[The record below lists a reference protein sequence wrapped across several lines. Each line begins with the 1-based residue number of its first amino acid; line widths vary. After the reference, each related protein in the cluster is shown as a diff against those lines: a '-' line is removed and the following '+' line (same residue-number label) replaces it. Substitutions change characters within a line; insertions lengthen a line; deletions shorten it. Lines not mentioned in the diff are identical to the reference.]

1 MKKTKIVASIGPA
14 SNNYETF
21 KQIVHNGMN
30 VARVNF
36 SHATMEERRI
46 VEELVEKINKEENTN
61 IGLLFDTKG
70 PEFRNGEIED
80 GEINLE
86 AGDTIRIVKD
96 NIIGN
101 KERFS
106 VNHPQALNDLKVGDS
121 VLLVNGL
128 IKTEVISVD
137 VADENDET
145 SGGVTVK
152 VLNNGVLGSHKS
164 MAVPG
169 VKLDIPFISE
179 IDKEDITYACQHKG
193 DFLALSFVSS
203 RDDVLE
209 ARKLLKSNGREDMQI
224 ISKIES
230 VTGIENLD
238 EIIEVSDGIM
248 VARGDLGV
256 EVPMEMLPIYQ
267 RMIIT
272 KCREAGK
279 FCIVA
284 TEMLVSMKKSIRP
297 TRAEVSDVAN
307 AVFNGTDAVM
317 LSDETTIGHYP
328 IETVNAMA
336 DICINAE
343 KYYNY
348 DKKFNVS
355 WQSNVT
361 ESIAKSVITAS
372 KDLDSTVIVA
382 ATMSGKTARKISNL
396 KPECPI
402 IATVPSHKV
411 AKKLALNYGVYPV
424 VVPEY
429 NSTDEVV
436 TDGIARA
443 KEFINLEK
451 GDKVIITGGFPNT
464 GTKTTNF
471 LKIEEI

>member
-1 MKKTKIVASIGPA
+1 MKKTKIVTSIGPA

-21 KQIVHNGMN
+21 KKIVHNGMN

-36 SHATMEERRI
+36 SHATMEERKI
-46 VEELVEKINKEENTN
+46 VEDLVKRINEEENYN

-70 PEFRNGEIED
+70 PEFRNGEVEN
-80 GEINLE
+80 GEITLT
-86 AGDTIRIVKD
+86 AGETIRIVKE
-96 NIIGN
+96 NVVGN
-101 KERFS
+101 NKRFS

-128 IKTEVISVD
+128 IKTEVVSTEED
-137 VADENDET
+137 
-145 SGGVTVK
+145 GVTVK
-152 VLNNGVLGSHKS
+152 ILNGGVLGNHKS
-164 MAVPG
+164 MAAPG
-169 VKLDIPFISE
+169 VKLDIPFISD
-179 IDKEDITYACQHKG
+179 IDKEDITYACKHDG
-193 DFLALSFVSS
+193 DYLALSFVSS
-203 RDDVLE
+203 KDDVLE
-209 ARKLLKSNGREDMQI
+209 AKKILKENNREDMKI

-238 EIIEVSDGIM
+238 EIIEASDGIM

-267 RMIIT
+267 QMIIT

-317 LSDETTIGHYP
+317 LSDETTIGQYP
-328 IETVNAMA
+328 AETVKIMA
-336 DICINAE
+336 NICENAE

-355 WQSNVT
+355 WQSSIT

-372 KDLDSTVIVA
+372 KDLDSKVIVA
-382 ATMSGKTARKISNL
+382 ATMSGRTARKISNL

-402 IATVPSHKV
+402 LATVPT
-411 AKKLALNYGVYPV
+411 AKTARTLALNYGVYSTIV
-424 VVPEY
+424 KEY
-429 NSTDEVV
+429 KSTDEVV
-436 TDGIARA
+436 TDGISKA
-443 KEFINLEK
+443 KEFMKLEK
-451 GDKVIITGGFPNT
+451 GDKIIITGGFPNT
-464 GTKTTNF
+464 GVKTTNF
-471 LKIEEI
+471 MKIEEI

>member
-1 MKKTKIVASIGPA
+1 MKKTKIITSIGPA

-21 KQIVHNGMN
+21 KKIIHAGSN

-36 SHATMEERRI
+36 SHATMEERKI
-46 VEELVEKINKEENTN
+46 VEDLVKRINEEENYN
-61 IGLLFDTKG
+61 VALLFDTKG
-70 PEFRNGEIED
+70 PEFRSGEMEND
-80 GEINLE
+80 EITLE
-86 AGDTIRIVKD
+86 KDQTIRIIKEKVV
-96 NIIGN
+96 GN
-101 KERFS
+101 TERFS
-106 VNHPQALNDLKVGDS
+106 VNHPQALADLKKGDT

-128 IKTEVISVD
+128 IKTTVISTEED
-137 VADENDET
+137 
-145 SGGVTVK
+145 GVTIK
-152 VLNNGVLGSHKS
+152 VENGGVLGSHKS
-164 MAVPG
+164 MAAPG

-179 IDKEDITYACQHKG
+179 ADREDITYACQHNG

-203 RDDVLE
+203 REDVLE
-209 ARKLLKSNGREDMQI
+209 AKALLKENNREDMKI

-317 LSDETTIGHYP
+317 LSDETTIGQYP
-328 IETVNAMA
+328 AETVKTMSA
-336 DICINAE
+336 ICENAE

-355 WQSNVT
+355 WQST
-361 ESIAKSVITAS
+361 ITASIAKSVITAS
-372 KDLDSTVIVA
+372 KDLEAKAIVA

-402 IATVPSHKV
+402 IATVPTPKV
-411 AKKLALNYGVYPV
+411 ARSLALNYGVYSNIV
-424 VVPEY
+424 KEY
-429 NSTDEVV
+429 NSTDEIV
-436 TDGIARA
+436 TDAVVQA
-443 KEFINLEK
+443 KEIMNLEK
-451 GDKVIITGGFPNT
+451 GDKLIITGGFPNI
-464 GTKTTNF
+464 GNKITNF
-471 LKIEEI
+471 MKIEEI